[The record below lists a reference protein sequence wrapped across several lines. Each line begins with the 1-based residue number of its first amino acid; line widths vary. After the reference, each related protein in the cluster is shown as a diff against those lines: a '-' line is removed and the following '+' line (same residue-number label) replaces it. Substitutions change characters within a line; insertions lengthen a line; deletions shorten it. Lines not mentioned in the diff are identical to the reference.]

1 MINKNKERYDMKEYG
16 EVFSVVDKFFSCLY
30 EKDIKSLKDILDSS
44 VMLQSLKNDK
54 LIKLDYNEIANMCNE
69 YKGQYYEIKLYDISN
84 TVASAIIKSSSIY
97 LLQIIKINGYWKI
110 INIIS
115 EPNPKFNI
123 NNEKQNFMVES
134 ENFIIKFNSDERTCI
149 NEIIGLLESRYKII
163 TKNLKQ
169 EVSGKTCVK
178 ICSNS
183 HELQS
188 ALGLENAPEWIRG
201 GVKMDTTVIASP
213 INPPKGSDFYNVL
226 NTVVHEFVHVI
237 INQIN
242 NDTPRWL
249 NEGVASYEGKD
260 NSEEWIKKTIR
271 KSLEENTLPKL
282 KDLDTGRDFAKF
294 FEIDGYQFSY
304 TIIEFIVNKFGYEK
318 LHDFLEEPDN
328 FEGIF
333 NMSENEFESNWG
345 EFLKK
350 NY

>member
-1 MINKNKERYDMKEYG
+1 MKEYG
-16 EVFSVVDKFFSCLY
+16 EVFSVVDKFFRCIY
-30 EKDIKSLKDILDSS
+30 KNDIKSLRDVLNPNVRFK
-44 VMLQSLKNDK
+44 SLKNGK
-54 LIKLDYNEIANMCNE
+54 IIKLNYNEIVNMCNE
-69 YKGQYYEIKLYDISN
+69 NKEQYYEIKLYDIN
-84 TVASAIIKSSSIY
+84 DAIASAIIKSSSTY
-97 LLQIIKINGYWKI
+97 LLQMIKDNGCWKI

-123 NNEKQNFMVES
+123 NNEKQNYMVES
-134 ENFIIKFNSDERTCI
+134 ENFIITFNSNERSCI
-149 NEIIGLLESRYKII
+149 NEVIGLLESRYKII
-163 TKNLKQ
+163 TKKLNQ
-169 EVSGKTCVK
+169 EISGKTCVK

-183 HELQS
+183 NELQS
-188 ALGLENAPEWIRG
+188 ALGLEDAPEWIRG
-201 GVKMDTTVIASP
+201 GVQKDTTVIASP

-237 INQIN
+237 INEIN

-260 NSEEWIKKTIR
+260 NSEKWIKKTIR

-282 KDLDTGRDFAKF
+282 KDLDTGSDFAKF

-318 LHDFLEEPDN
+318 LHDFLEKPYD

-333 NMSENEFESNWG
+333 NMSESEFESNWG
-345 EFLKK
+345 EFLKE